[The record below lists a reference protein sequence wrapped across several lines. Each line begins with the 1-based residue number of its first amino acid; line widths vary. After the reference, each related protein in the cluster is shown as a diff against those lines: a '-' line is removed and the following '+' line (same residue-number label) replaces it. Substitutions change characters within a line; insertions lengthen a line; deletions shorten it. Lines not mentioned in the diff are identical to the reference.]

1 MAAMEPRRSVSY
13 NIMLPEELN
22 HEIEQYAIKHQLPR
36 AQIVRTALRAYIQH
50 QIRQSPTCA
59 DGTLCLCPI
68 MWKRQGQAPSLE
80 T

>member
-1 MAAMEPRRSVSY
+1 MVVNEPRRSVSY

-22 HEIEQYAIKHQLPR
+22 QEIEQYAKLHQIPR

-50 QIRQSPTCA
+50 QIRQAATCA

-68 MWKRQGQAPSLE
+68 M
-80 T
+80 